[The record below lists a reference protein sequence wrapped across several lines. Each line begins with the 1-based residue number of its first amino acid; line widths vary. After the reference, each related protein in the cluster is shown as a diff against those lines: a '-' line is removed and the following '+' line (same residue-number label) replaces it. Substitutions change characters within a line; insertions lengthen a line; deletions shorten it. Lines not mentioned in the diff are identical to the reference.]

1 MKLTIGLQLY
11 TVRTEIGLGY
21 DEIIKRV
28 AETGYQCVEM
38 TYDPEHGEE
47 AGEAIKKY
55 SLFATGA
62 HVGID
67 EIENNFDKVVKFIKD
82 IGAKT
87 ITDPGIGGLDTEEN
101 TKATKKRLE
110 AASQKI
116 MAAGY
121 EAGFHNHTGEFSKKY
136 GEKTIIDIF
145 REYAPSL
152 KFQIDVGWA
161 YAAGADVVAEIK
173 KLGSS
178 RLSSMIH
185 IKDVDDNKTPTEIG
199 AGNVCWECVI
209 KAASEL
215 GVKYGIVEQDACV
228 NYPPFESVKVSFDYL
243 KTVN

>member
-11 TVRTEIGLGY
+11 TVRSEIGLGY
-21 DEIIKRV
+21 DEILKRV
-28 AETGYQCVEM
+28 ADIGYQCVEM

-67 EIENNFDKVVKFIKD
+67 EIENNFDTVVKFIEA

-87 ITDPGIGGLDTEEN
+87 ITVPGIGGVDTEEN
-101 TKATKKRLE
+101 TIATAKRLE
-110 AASQKI
+110 AAAQKI
-116 MAAGY
+116 IAVGY
-121 EAGFHNHTGEFSKKY
+121 EAGFHNHTGEFATKY
-136 GEKTIIDIF
+136 GEKTIMDIF

-161 YAAGADVVAEIK
+161 YAAGADVVAELN
-173 KLGSS
+173 KLGN

-185 IKDVDDNKTPTEIG
+185 IKDVDDKNTPIEIG
-199 AGNVCWECVI
+199 SGNVCWHCVI
-209 KAASEL
+209 DAAAKL
-215 GVKYGIVEQDACV
+215 GVKYGIVEQDTCT
-228 NYPPFESVKVSFDYL
+228 NYPPFESVKVSCDYI